1 MARRE
6 TSRVSIRLMLSYV
19 LDWIIIIGAAA
30 IGLGL
35 GTISPNKRPISLSNP
50 ELSYPD
56 NPDTVTIAVVII
68 VSLGAPAVI
77 IFLTSLLLVPGPSV
91 PKSVPKGLIWRRK
104 LWEWFTGWL
113 GLGMSCASSWLVT
126 SGLKNLVGKPRPD
139 VIARCMPDLSQIAKY
154 AVAGIPAL
162 KGTTVTLVHA
172 GICTNPDPKLL
183 DDGWRSWPSGHS
195 SFSAAGLVYL
205 SLFLASKLAL
215 TLPFLSPKQ
224 PGQSDSSYYSAF
236 PSRLPSSSSGGYA
249 SKYDHDGPQS
259 TNLDHRQIAARNQAA
274 SPPLY
279 LLALAFIPTGVAM
292 YIAASRYSDFRHHG
306 FDILSG
312 SFIGTVAAFAAFRY
326 YHLPL
331 SRGAGWSWGPRSR
344 SRAFWTGVG
353 TGGYV
358 GGSEGKEAGEAVM
371 MEDLGGSGDRT
382 GEGSGYQGGLDGAG
396 DFNTVGGRRDRDT
409 VGAPVAMAD
418 EFELLHRGDRGD
430 HGYGG
435 EDMGR
440 DDHVDGPVS
449 PVHQSPRRVRGEDG
463 GGGYEAY
470 RGEAR

>member
-30 IGLGL
+30 IGVGL
-35 GTISPNKRPISLSNP
+35 GEISPNKRPISLSNP

-68 VSLGAPAVI
+68 VSLGAPAAI
-77 IFLTSLLLVPGPSV
+77 IFLVSLILVPGPSV
-91 PKSVPKGLIWRRK
+91 PASVPKSLIWRRK

-113 GLGMSCASSWLVT
+113 GLGMSCASSWLIT

-139 VIARCMPDLSQIAKY
+139 VIARCIPDLSQISKY
-154 AVAGIPAL
+154 AVAGIPAVRD
-162 KGTTVTLVHA
+162 TTVTLVTA
-172 GICTNPDPKLL
+172 GICTQKDAKLL

-215 TLPFLSPKQ
+215 TLPFLSPK
-224 PGQSDSSYYSAF
+224 PPTQSDSSYHSAF
-236 PSRLPSSSSGGYA
+236 PSRLPAADKY
-249 SKYDHDGPQS
+249 SKYSSHSSHTDHP

-279 LLALAFIPTGVAM
+279 LLALAFIPTGAAM

-344 SRAFWTGVG
+344 TRAFWAGVG
-353 TGGYV
+353 VGGYV
-358 GGSEGKEAGEAVM
+358 GDKHEGREAGEAVI
-371 MEDLGGSGDRT
+371 MEDLGR
-382 GEGSGYQGGLDGAG
+382 EGSGSSGLPGGHVHGLDGG
-396 DFNTVGGRRDRDT
+396 RDFDRDDEEQGFGGAKGRNRDRDT
-409 VGAPVAMAD
+409 VGVPVGSAA
-418 EFELLHRGDRGD
+418 
-430 HGYGG
+430 
-435 EDMGR
+435 
-440 DDHVDGPVS
+440 
-449 PVHQSPRRVRGEDG
+449 
-463 GGGYEAY
+463 
-470 RGEAR
+470 

>member
-30 IGLGL
+30 IGVAL

-50 ELSYPD
+50 ELSYPN
-56 NPDTVTIAVVII
+56 NPDTVTVAVVII
-68 VSLGAPAVI
+68 VSLAAPAAI
-77 IFLTSLLLVPGPSV
+77 ILLTSLLLVPGPSV

-113 GLGMSCASSWLVT
+113 GLGMSCASSWLIT

-154 AVAGIPAL
+154 AVAGIPAV

-172 GICTNPDPKLL
+172 GICTNPDPDLL

-195 SFSAAGLVYL
+195 SFAASGLVYL

-215 TLPFLSPKQ
+215 TLPFLYPKQ

-236 PSRLPSSSSGGYA
+236 PSRLPSSSSGSYA
-249 SKYDHDGPQS
+249 SKYDRDDNGAQAS
-259 TNLDHRQIAARNQAA
+259 KLGHRQIAARNQAA

-279 LLALAFIPTGVAM
+279 LLALAFTPTGAAM
-292 YIAASRYSDFRHHG
+292 YITASRYSDFRHHG

-312 SFIGTVAAFAAFRY
+312 FLIGTVAAFAAFRY

-344 SRAFWTGVG
+344 ARAFWTGVG

-358 GGSEGKEAGEAVM
+358 GGNEAKKGGEAVM
-371 MEDLGGSGDRT
+371 MEDLGGER
-382 GEGSGYQGGLDGAG
+382 GEERVSGAG
-396 DFNTVGGRRDRDT
+396 T
-409 VGAPVAMAD
+409 
-418 EFELLHRGDRGD
+418 
-430 HGYGG
+430 
-435 EDMGR
+435 
-440 DDHVDGPVS
+440 
-449 PVHQSPRRVRGEDG
+449 
-463 GGGYEAY
+463 
-470 RGEAR
+470 

>member
-30 IGLGL
+30 IGVAL

-68 VSLGAPAVI
+68 VSLGAPAAI
-77 IFLTSLLLVPGPSV
+77 IFIVSLLLVPGPSV

-113 GLGMSCASSWLVT
+113 GLGMSCASSWLIT

-154 AVAGIPAL
+154 AVAGIPDV

-172 GICTNPDPKLL
+172 GICTNPDHSLL

-224 PGQSDSSYYSAF
+224 PGQSDGSYYSAF
-236 PSRLPSSSSGGYA
+236 PSYLPPASSGGYA
-249 SKYDHDGPQS
+249 SKYDRDDAAQAS
-259 TNLDHRQIAARNQAA
+259 NLDHRQIAARNQAA

-279 LLALAFIPTGVAM
+279 LLALAFIPTGAAM

-358 GGSEGKEAGEAVM
+358 GGNEGKEAGEAVM
-371 MEDLGGSGDRT
+371 MEDLSGQRT
-382 GEGSGYQGGLDGAG
+382 GYQEQGMDGAG
-396 DFNTVGGRRDRDT
+396 DFNNPAGRGRDRDT
-409 VGAPVAMAD
+409 VGAPVATA
-418 EFELLHRGDRGD
+418 
-430 HGYGG
+430 
-435 EDMGR
+435 
-440 DDHVDGPVS
+440 V
-449 PVHQSPRRVRGEDG
+449 
-463 GGGYEAY
+463 
-470 RGEAR
+470 

>member
-30 IGLGL
+30 IGVGL

-91 PKSVPKGLIWRRK
+91 PKSVPKSLIWRRK

-139 VIARCMPDLSQIAKY
+139 VIAICMPDLSQIAKY
-154 AVAGIPAL
+154 AVAGIPAV
-162 KGTTVTLVHA
+162 KGTTITLVHA
-172 GICTNPDPKLL
+172 GICTNPNPKLV

-236 PSRLPSSSSGGYA
+236 PSRLPSSSLGGGYA
-249 SKYDHDGPQS
+249 SKYDRDDAPQAS
-259 TNLDHRQIAARNQAA
+259 NLDHRQIAARNQAA

-279 LLALAFIPTGVAM
+279 LLALAFIPTGGAM

-306 FDILSG
+306 FDVLSG

-358 GGSEGKEAGEAVM
+358 GSNEGKEAGEAVM
-371 MEDLGGSGDRT
+371 MEDLGGSGDRR
-382 GEGSGYQGGLDGAG
+382 GEGSGYHGGLDGAQ
-396 DFNTVGGRRDRDT
+396 DYNNQAGGRKDRDT
-409 VGAPVAMAD
+409 D
-418 EFELLHRGDRGD
+418 EFELLHRGDQER
-430 HGYGG
+430 YR
-435 EDMGR
+435 EDVR
-440 DDHVDGPVS
+440 DMVPVS
-449 PVHQSPRRVRGEDG
+449 PVQVSPRRVRGDDG
-463 GGGYEAY
+463 TGGYEAY
-470 RGEAR
+470 RGQAS

>member
-30 IGLGL
+30 IGVGL
-35 GTISPNKRPISLSNP
+35 GEISPNKRPISLSNP

-68 VSLGAPAVI
+68 VSLGAPAAI
-77 IFLTSLLLVPGPSV
+77 ILIVSLLLVPGPSV
-91 PKSVPKGLIWRRK
+91 PKSVPKSLIWRRK

-113 GLGMSCASSWLVT
+113 GLGMSCASSWLIT

-139 VIARCMPDLSQIAKY
+139 VIARCIPDLSQIAKY
-154 AVAGIPAL
+154 AVAGIPAVRD
-162 KGTTVTLVHA
+162 TTITLVSA
-172 GICTNPDPKLL
+172 GICTQKDAKLL

-215 TLPFLSPKQ
+215 TLPFLSPK
-224 PGQSDSSYYSAF
+224 PPTQSDSSYYSAF
-236 PSRLPSSSSGGYA
+236 PSRLPPADKYAKYEHDDERPSS
-249 SKYDHDGPQS
+249 
-259 TNLDHRQIAARNQAA
+259 NLDHTQIAARNQAA

-279 LLALAFIPTGVAM
+279 LLALAFIPTGAAM

-344 SRAFWTGVG
+344 TRAFWAGVG
-353 TGGYV
+353 VGSYV
-358 GGSEGKEAGEAVM
+358 GGKGEGGEGAEAVM
-371 MEDLGGSGDRT
+371 MEDLGGG
-382 GEGSGYQGGLDGAG
+382 GPAGHVHGLDGG
-396 DFNTVGGRRDRDT
+396 RDFDREEERGFNAAPGRGRDRDT
-409 VGAPVAMAD
+409 VGVP
-418 EFELLHRGDRGD
+418 
-430 HGYGG
+430 G
-435 EDMGR
+435 ERAVG
-440 DDHVDGPVS
+440 S
-449 PVHQSPRRVRGEDG
+449 
-463 GGGYEAY
+463 AL
-470 RGEAR
+470 

>member
-1 MARRE
+1 
-6 TSRVSIRLMLSYV
+6 MLSYV

-30 IGLGL
+30 IGVGL
-35 GTISPNKRPISLSNP
+35 GEISPNKRPISLSNP

-68 VSLGAPAVI
+68 VSLGAPAAI
-77 IFLTSLLLVPGPSV
+77 IFIVSLLLVPGPSV
-91 PKSVPKGLIWRRK
+91 PKSVPKSLIWRRK

-113 GLGMSCASSWLVT
+113 GLGMSCASSWLIT

-139 VIARCMPDLSQIAKY
+139 VIARCIPDLSQIAKY
-154 AVAGIPAL
+154 AVAGIPAVRD
-162 KGTTVTLVHA
+162 TTITLVHA
-172 GICTNPDPKLL
+172 GICTQPDKKLL

-215 TLPFLSPKQ
+215 TLPFLAPK
-224 PGQSDSSYYSAF
+224 PPTQSDSSYYSAF
-236 PSRLPSSSSGGYA
+236 PSRLPSSAS
-249 SKYDHDGPQS
+249 SKYDTDQPS
-259 TNLDHRQIAARNQAA
+259 NLDHRQIGARSQAA

-279 LLALAFIPTGVAM
+279 LLALAFIPTGAAM

-344 SRAFWTGVG
+344 TRAFWAGVG
-353 TGGYV
+353 VGGYV
-358 GGSEGKEAGEAVM
+358 GGKDEGREAGEAVM
-371 MEDLGGSGDRT
+371 MEDLGSGVPGGHAR
-382 GEGSGYQGGLDGAG
+382 GHVHGLDGG
-396 DFNTVGGRRDRDT
+396 RDFDRSDQFSEGGRNRDRDT
-409 VGAPVAMAD
+409 VGAPVATA
-418 EFELLHRGDRGD
+418 
-430 HGYGG
+430 
-435 EDMGR
+435 
-440 DDHVDGPVS
+440 V
-449 PVHQSPRRVRGEDG
+449 
-463 GGGYEAY
+463 
-470 RGEAR
+470 